1 MSMLI
6 PNSRAKLKM
15 DDNLADYRRFCA
27 NRLKRLERC
36 KKTKSFCNLDDEVPY
51 PFGSTGSDL
60 ILMGTEKFASHDGSI
75 TFSRC
80 SENAVFSS
88 IRSEAVPFCSGTN
101 IFCYGS
107 KTPPITDTPR
117 SGSAG
122 VFSLNVLPSISE
134 ANPAKSSPTANSWL
148 DNSGKYTSVTSN
160 FGETDNRGNNSR
172 HLPPSSCWS
181 SYSSLTTALST
192 VSSQS
197 SMLSA
202 KKPELVKRTTMTCV
216 NNDDDCNQKAQRN
229 FDLLREKMVKFAVFH
244 DFEHILNFSI
254 IINRNKNLTKVSV
267 KIYERFFSLLILL
280 RSNAK
285 E

>member
-88 IRSEAVPFCSGTN
+88 IRNQHILLRIKDSSN
-101 IFCYGS
+101 NRY
-107 KTPPITDTPR
+107 PR